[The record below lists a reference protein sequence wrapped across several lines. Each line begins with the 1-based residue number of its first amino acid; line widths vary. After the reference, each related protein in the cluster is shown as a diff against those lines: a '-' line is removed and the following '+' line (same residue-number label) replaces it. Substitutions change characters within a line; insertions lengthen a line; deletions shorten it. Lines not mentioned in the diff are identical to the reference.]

1 MTESGGE
8 KRLEEEEETKGEKKM
23 KFLQTDRRKGQLKV
37 VQEVLATLRRVF
49 CSALCTNGGE
59 DTNNIVGD
67 VIEEDIS
74 EVAEE
79 GRKED
84 TNNTNRDARE
94 ISSFRRL
101 VDAGLE
107 NLAKILQRRNIL

>member
-1 MTESGGE
+1 MGYAVNEESGDVA
-8 KRLEEEEETKGEKKM
+8 EE
-23 KFLQTDRRKGQLKV
+23 
-37 VQEVLATLRRVF
+37 
-49 CSALCTNGGE
+49 GGRE
-59 DTNNIVGD
+59 DINNIVGD

-84 TNNTNRDARE
+84 TNNTDRDARE

-107 NLAKILQRRNIL
+107 NLTKILQR

>member
-1 MTESGGE
+1 MEGSENVGNVINEENSGV
-8 KRLEEEEETKGEKKM
+8 EEEG
-23 KFLQTDRRKGQLKV
+23 D
-37 VQEVLATLRRVF
+37 
-49 CSALCTNGGE
+49 GGRE

-67 VIEEDIS
+67 MIEEDIS

-84 TNNTNRDARE
+84 TKSMERDARE

-107 NLAKILQRRNIL
+107 NLAKILQR

>member
-1 MTESGGE
+1 MEGSEYVGNVTNEENSGV
-8 KRLEEEEETKGEKKM
+8 EEEEY
-23 KFLQTDRRKGQLKV
+23 
-37 VQEVLATLRRVF
+37 
-49 CSALCTNGGE
+49 GGRE

-84 TNNTNRDARE
+84 TNNTDRDARE

-107 NLAKILQRRNIL
+107 NLAKILQR